1 MTRCFRDVLP
11 AELPSIFAALLTTAS
26 ADAGSIQSNDSVGLG
41 RPAALWYSRHLS
53 GYGFN
58 NPLTGSR
65 KRLQSGIDGCAPGC
79 PGTSSAAGAYPRG
92 QAQELRSRY
101 GIGPWQYRI

>member
-65 KRLQSGIDGCAPGC
+65 KKVTVRYRWLRAWLSWHVVGRGRLP
-79 PGTSSAAGAYPRG
+79 
-92 QAQELRSRY
+92 
-101 GIGPWQYRI
+101 